1 VLGYTAVGEWHEYSI
16 NVKEPGRYSCEATVS
31 SGATG
36 SGFSIG
42 LVKDGKVTILSRV
55 SVPQTGNSSWDTYK
69 VVKSTFNANLEEGE
83 QILRITIT
91 GANCNIDKI
100 ELKCILSTDIDEV
113 NAAEQME
120 NADIYNLAGQKVD
133 KNYKGVVIIGGKKV
147 LNR

>member
-1 VLGYTAVGEWHEYSI
+1 
-16 NVKEPGRYSCEATVS
+16 
-31 SGATG
+31 
-36 SGFSIG
+36 
-42 LVKDGKVTILSRV
+42 VTILSRV

-113 NAAEQME
+113 NAAEQMGE
-120 NADIYNLAGQKVD
+120 ADIYNLAGQKVD